1 MIRLSI
7 TLLYVYM
14 IPIRK
19 TYIQSENYEKNKEN
33 AWNTSIFLSIVNTP
47 STKLLTS
54 EPDIHITVTGNSR
67 YISFRCILKS
77 LNMIRE
83 VYKRI
88 VGEPKLIFT
97 DSVYIEL

>member
-19 TYIQSENYEKNKEN
+19 TFIQSENYEKNKEN

-47 STKLLTS
+47 STKLL
-54 EPDIHITVTGNSR
+54 
-67 YISFRCILKS
+67 
-77 LNMIRE
+77 
-83 VYKRI
+83 
-88 VGEPKLIFT
+88 
-97 DSVYIEL
+97 